1 MASAKSSF
9 LDKVLGRIG
18 RLDREGL
25 QSVLQRLAQERSFLE
40 TLFNAIEDGVIVID
54 ESGRVLYAN
63 AAANRILGVRVE
75 TEENPAIEDFL
86 PDLDVKALTKL
97 DNDGGQRV
105 SRHEFEIDYPRHR
118 FIRLYAAP
126 LDGEAAGNS
135 GVALI
140 LSDATEARQ
149 KTFEAIESERLQ
161 ALTLLA
167 ASVAHEIGN
176 PLNALHIHLQL
187 MDRELAK
194 LRRAQSAAAPA
205 RSRRPKSAVVTVAE
219 AEDTGSSVERLQRY
233 LDVAKGE
240 IERLDYIVTQFLQAI
255 RPSTPQLK
263 DAALNTIVAETLQ
276 LLGPELE
283 NRGLEVKTR
292 LARALPQVP
301 LDAGQIKQVLV
312 NLIKNAMHAMNR
324 GGVLT
329 VSTTEASDGV
339 AVSLADTGAG
349 MSQEQLARIFEPFFT
364 TKSKGTGLG
373 LMIVQRIVRDHGG
386 RIDVESREGKGT
398 TFTIW
403 LPTRERKPRLLQ
415 GPKS

>member
-1 MASAKSSF
+1 
-9 LDKVLGRIG
+9 
-18 RLDREGL
+18 
-25 QSVLQRLAQERSFLE
+25 
-40 TLFNAIEDGVIVID
+40 
-54 ESGRVLYAN
+54 
-63 AAANRILGVRVE
+63 VE
-75 TEENPAIEDFL
+75 
-86 PDLDVKALTKL
+86 
-97 DNDGGQRV
+97 
-105 SRHEFEIDYPRHR
+105 
-118 FIRLYAAP
+118 
-126 LDGEAAGNS
+126 
-135 GVALI
+135 
-140 LSDATEARQ
+140 
-149 KTFEAIESERLQ
+149 
-161 ALTLLA
+161 
-167 ASVAHEIGN
+167 
-176 PLNALHIHLQL
+176 
-187 MDRELAK
+187 
-194 LRRAQSAAAPA
+194 
-205 RSRRPKSAVVTVAE
+205 
-219 AEDTGSSVERLQRY
+219 
-233 LDVAKGE
+233 
-240 IERLDYIVTQFLQAI
+240 
-255 RPSTPQLK
+255 
-263 DAALNTIVAETLQ
+263 ETLQ

-329 VSTTEASDGV
+329 LSTTEASDGV
-339 AVSLADTGAG
+339 AVSIADTGAG

>member
-1 MASAKSSF
+1 
-9 LDKVLGRIG
+9 
-18 RLDREGL
+18 
-25 QSVLQRLAQERSFLE
+25 
-40 TLFNAIEDGVIVID
+40 
-54 ESGRVLYAN
+54 
-63 AAANRILGVRVE
+63 
-75 TEENPAIEDFL
+75 
-86 PDLDVKALTKL
+86 
-97 DNDGGQRV
+97 
-105 SRHEFEIDYPRHR
+105 
-118 FIRLYAAP
+118 
-126 LDGEAAGNS
+126 
-135 GVALI
+135 
-140 LSDATEARQ
+140 
-149 KTFEAIESERLQ
+149 
-161 ALTLLA
+161 
-167 ASVAHEIGN
+167 
-176 PLNALHIHLQL
+176 

-194 LRRAQSAAAPA
+194 LRRAQSTAAPA
-205 RSRRPKSAVVTVAE
+205 RPRRTKAGVVAE

-263 DAALNTIVAETLQ
+263 DTALNTVVEETLR

-292 LARALPQVP
+292 FARALPQVP

-329 VSTTEASDGV
+329 LSTTEASDGV
-339 AVSLADTGAG
+339 AVSIADTGAG

-403 LPTRERKPRLLQ
+403 LPARERKPRLLQ
-415 GPKS
+415 GPKV